1 MCHCRFRE
9 LQGACSRLP
18 VGRLEYVGPEG
29 LEGVF
34 ARLVNNHC
42 LRANDEFAVA
52 ARSEAPDRD
61 LEVEISYLSG
71 QVLPALEGVLERY
84 GFAIPS
90 WGSAMT
96 IYERLLP

>member
-1 MCHCRFRE
+1 M
-9 LQGACSRLP
+9 SP
-18 VGRLEYVGPEG
+18 VGRLEHVGPES

-34 ARLVNNHC
+34 ARVVCDRC
-42 LRANDEFAVA
+42 LRADDEFAVA

-84 GFAIPS
+84 GFAIPN

-96 IYERLLP
+96 ICERPLL

>member
-1 MCHCRFRE
+1 M
-9 LQGACSRLP
+9 
-18 VGRLEYVGPEG
+18 GRLEYVGPEG

-52 ARSEAPDRD
+52 ARSEAPD
-61 LEVEISYLSG
+61 S